1 MANGFERIGGTHPK
15 NGSGRL
21 FHRRW
26 LYVFAYVSLVFV
38 LSAQPHLHV
47 PGDLPY
53 RDKFAHVAEY
63 GGLGWLVY
71 RAVLGSWPAVGATRR
86 VLLSILALSAVGAID
101 EKFQAGVPG
110 RDSSVYD
117 WMADTAGVSLA
128 QAVSVALEK
137 RRGVS

>member
-1 MANGFERIGGTHPK
+1 LANGFERMRGTHPK
-15 NGSGRL
+15 DGSGRL
-21 FHRRW
+21 VRRRW
-26 LYVFAYVSLVFV
+26 FYVFAYLMLVFV
-38 LSAQPHLHV
+38 LSAQPGLHV
-47 PGDLPY
+47 PGTIAY
-53 RDKFAHVAEY
+53 RDKLAHVLEY

-71 RAVLGSWPAVGATRR
+71 RAVLDSWPAAGAARR

-117 WMADTAGVSLA
+117 WMADTVGMSLA
-128 QAVSVALEK
+128 QVGCLALEK